1 MTSIPAAT
9 SAAMTRSDKPEAL
22 TGMASKTVFA
32 ATLGE
37 ALEFYDFTAYGIFAV
52 YVAHAFFPTKG
63 EILSL
68 LLTIATFGIGFVTR
82 PVGALVLGAYADR
95 VGRKKVLTWT
105 IWLMGIGTGAIAVLP
120 TYDDIGIAAPVLLVL
135 ARLIQGFSAGGEVGS
150 ASLLVF
156 EAAPKSRRGFAMSWQ
171 LVSRSIALIAS
182 GAVGYLLTITLSD
195 AAIREWGWRLT
206 FAVGLLIVPVGI
218 YIRNRI
224 DETLVPAKETRSVGG
239 IMLLLATR
247 QQLSLVVL
255 AVLFIGG
262 IAVNQYLFLYMTTYA
277 LAILKLPA
285 SFAMLTPILSG
296 VTGALAGIYGGWAAD
311 RYGLT
316 PVNIVPRL
324 LMVITAY
331 PAFYL
336 IVGSGSGWVLLIVV
350 AILAIFHMASTALM
364 NMVVAE
370 AFPAGIRAVGVST
383 SYALALAVFGG
394 TAQFIVTSVI
404 AATGDPRSIAW
415 AFIGASLLSIVAYLL
430 IRRRPAAEV

>member
-1 MTSIPAAT
+1 
-9 SAAMTRSDKPEAL
+9 
-22 TGMASKTVFA
+22 MASRTVFA

-63 EILSL
+63 EMLSL

-82 PVGALVLGAYADR
+82 PIGALVLGAYADR

-120 TYDDIGIAAPVLLVL
+120 TYDDIGIAAPILLVL
-135 ARLIQGFSAGGEVGS
+135 ARLLQGFSAGGEVGS

-171 LVSRSIALIAS
+171 LVSRSLALIAS
-182 GAVGYLLTITLSD
+182 GAVGYVLTATLSD
-195 AAIREWGWRLT
+195 AEVQQWGWRLT

-218 YIRNRI
+218 YIRNSI
-224 DETLVPAKETRSVGG
+224 DETLLPTREPRSTGS
-239 IMLLLATR
+239 IMLLLVTR
-247 QQLSLVVL
+247 QQLPLVFM

-277 LAILKLPA
+277 LVFLKLPA
-285 SFAMLTPILSG
+285 SFAMLAPILGGISG
-296 VTGALAGIYGGWAAD
+296 TLAGIYGGWAAD
-311 RYGLT
+311 LYGLRL
-316 PVNIVPRL
+316 VNVVPRV
-324 LMVITAY
+324 LMVITAF

-336 IVGSGSGWVLLIVV
+336 VDASGSGWVFLVVV
-350 AILAIFHMASTALM
+350 ALLSILHMASTALM
-364 NMVVAE
+364 NMVVAQ
-370 AFPAGIRAVGVST
+370 AFPPGIRAVGVST
-383 SYALALAVFGG
+383 TYALALAIFGG
-394 TAQFIVTSVI
+394 TAQFLVTSML

-415 AFIGASLLSIVAYLL
+415 AFIGASLLSILAYLMV
-430 IRRRPAAEV
+430 RPTGKETA